1 MEVRLLARRRAIVK
15 EAVIPLTQND
25 VVALSDRLD
34 DPAWLRERRLAA
46 WAQAEAMPMPTTS
59 DEPWRRTDIR
69 GLDWEEALHL
79 ANPGAVT
86 LDDVP
91 DELYSPLI
99 GKEQG
104 GLLVFVNGRSVH
116 TEMSDRVA
124 GQGVIFTDLGS
135 AAQEHPDLLRR
146 FLMTQAVQV
155 DEGKFA
161 ALGGALWTHGVFL
174 YVPRNVQV
182 ELPMHSVEYSPASQ
196 TTAMHILVVLEEGAS
211 ATYLHESV
219 SPTLDGQIVRLGATE
234 LLVNENANL
243 RYVALQNWGEN
254 VYYFGHQ
261 RGRVARGAQ
270 LDWVVGEMGG
280 RLGKV
285 FQTLDLDGDDS
296 WGRMSGL
303 FFTDKRQ
310 HIDLDT
316 QQNHHALRTTSDLL
330 FKGALKGNS
339 RSVWQG
345 MIAVD
350 PGAQQ
355 TDGFQANRNLILENT
370 ARADSIPGLEIMA
383 DDVRCTHA
391 STIGHVDD
399 TEIFYLMSRGIPR
412 DEATRLIVHGFFDP
426 VMQRIPFE
434 EVQER
439 LWESIED
446 KLNGA

>member
-1 MEVRLLARRRAIVK
+1 LARRSAIVK
-15 EAVIPLTQND
+15 EAVIPLTQDD
-25 VVALSDRLD
+25 VLILSDRLD

-69 GLDWEEALHL
+69 ALDWEEAVHL
-79 ANPGAVT
+79 ADPGDVS

-99 GKEQG
+99 GDQQG
-104 GLLVFVNGRSVH
+104 GLLVFVDGCLVRA
-116 TEMSDRVA
+116 EMSDQVA
-124 GQGVIFTDLGS
+124 GQGVIFSDLSS
-135 AAQEHPDLLRR
+135 AAARYPDLIQR
-146 FLMTQAVQV
+146 FLMAQAVRAE
-155 DEGKFA
+155 EGKFA
-161 ALGGALWTHGVFL
+161 ALQGALWTHGVFL

-182 ELPMHSVEYSPASQ
+182 ELPMHSVEYAPGGQ

-211 ATYLHESV
+211 ATYLHESA
-219 SPTLDGQIVRLGATE
+219 SPALDQPTVHLGATE
-234 LLVNENANL
+234 LLVGENANL
-243 RYVALQNWGEN
+243 RYVALQNWGEH
-254 VYYFGHQ
+254 VYYFSHQ
-261 RGRVARGAQ
+261 RGRVAGGGQ

-285 FQTLDLDGDDS
+285 FQTLDLDGNGS

-303 FFTDKRQ
+303 YFTDRRQ

-316 QQNHHALRTTSDLL
+316 QQNHHALNTTSDLL
-330 FKGALKGNS
+330 FKGALKGHS

-350 PGAQQ
+350 PGAQK

-399 TEIFYLMSRGIPR
+399 TEVFYLMSRGIPR
-412 DEATRLIVHGFFDP
+412 DLATRLIVHGFFDP

-439 LWESIED
+439 LWDSIED
-446 KLNGA
+446 KLDGA

>member
-1 MEVRLLARRRAIVK
+1 LARRSAIVK
-15 EAVIPLTQND
+15 EAVIPLSQDD
-25 VVALSDRLD
+25 VVALSERLD
-34 DPAWLRERRLAA
+34 DPAWLRERRLDA
-46 WAQAEAMPMPTTS
+46 WAQAEAMPMPTTN

-69 GLDWEEALHL
+69 MLDWEEAVHL
-79 ANPGAVT
+79 AEPGSVS

-99 GKEQG
+99 GDEQG
-104 GLLVFVNGRSVH
+104 GLLVFVNGRLVRA
-116 TEMSDRVA
+116 EMSDQVA
-124 GQGVIFTDLGS
+124 GQGVIFTDLS
-135 AAQEHPDLLRR
+135 RAAEEHPDLLERY
-146 FLMTQAVQV
+146 LMTQAVQV

-161 ALGGALWTHGVFL
+161 ALQGALWTHGVFL

-182 ELPMHSVEYSPASQ
+182 ELPMHSVEYAPGSQ

-211 ATYLHESV
+211 ATYLHESA
-219 SPTLDGQIVRLGATE
+219 SPTLDGQIVRMGVTE
-234 LLVNENANL
+234 LLVGENANL

-261 RGRVARGAQ
+261 RGRVARDGQ

-285 FQTLDLDGDDS
+285 FQTLDLDGDGS

-310 HIDLDT
+310 HVDLDT

-330 FKGALKGNS
+330 FKGALKGHS

-355 TDGFQANRNLILENT
+355 TDGFQANRNLILENN

-391 STIGHVDD
+391 STIGRVDD

-412 DEATRLIVHGFFDP
+412 EAAIRLIVHGFFDP

-439 LWESIED
+439 LWESIEE